1 MSDRPLTFSLIIPT
15 YRRPAQ
21 LSACLQALARQDY
34 PRDLF
39 EVIVVDDGGETPLDP
54 VVTPFTNKLAV
65 TLIRQANAGP
75 AVARNTGVARA
86 RGQWLAFT
94 DDDCTP
100 APSWLRALAA
110 CFTATPADAVA
121 GRTVNAL
128 PDNPYATA
136 SQLLVS
142 FLFAYHNTD
151 PQQAR
156 FATTSNLALPA
167 EPFRALAGFDPT
179 FPVPGGEDYELCNR
193 WLSHGYR
200 LRYAPEAVVYH
211 RHLLNLR
218 TFCRQH
224 FHYGRGAFHLRRAGM
239 SQRRERRRR
248 QPLMFYRRLFPYVR
262 AHGEGRQTPLLLTLL
277 MMAQVVNTAG
287 FYWERH
293 RHRRAQGRAE
303 SPLVT

>member
-1 MSDRPLTFSLIIPT
+1 MSDRSLTFSLIIPT

-54 VVTPFTNKLAV
+54 VVAPFINKLEV

-179 FPVPGGEDYELCNR
+179 FPVPGGED
-193 WLSHGYR
+193 
-200 LRYAPEAVVYH
+200 
-211 RHLLNLR
+211 
-218 TFCRQH
+218 
-224 FHYGRGAFHLRRAGM
+224 
-239 SQRRERRRR
+239 
-248 QPLMFYRRLFPYVR
+248 
-262 AHGEGRQTPLLLTLL
+262 
-277 MMAQVVNTAG
+277 
-287 FYWERH
+287 
-293 RHRRAQGRAE
+293 
-303 SPLVT
+303 

>member
-1 MSDRPLTFSLIIPT
+1 MGDRHPTFSLIIPT

-21 LSACLQALARQDY
+21 LSACLQALTRQDY

-54 VVTPFTNKLAV
+54 VVTPFTNQLAV

-211 RHLLNLR
+211 WHLLNLR

-224 FHYGRGAFHLRRAGM
+224 FHYGRGAFHLRRTGM

-248 QPLMFYRRLFPYVR
+248 QPLLFYRRLFPYVC
-262 AHGEGRQTPLLLTLL
+262 AQGEGRQTPRLLTLL
-277 MMAQVVNTAG
+277 LLAQVVNTAG

-293 RHRRAQGRAE
+293 RRAQGRAE